1 MEPTPGGGSLHT
13 RSAGPRSGPLGP
25 ATPARLADPADPAS
39 ASTHLDPREARPDQR
54 RPRPSTYDAPPATP
68 TPAGGDAQAPWPL
81 RRNRPYWLF
90 WTGETISVFGTE
102 VTSLLISL
110 LAVVVLDASPVWVGI
125 INAALWLPW
134 VLIGLPTGAWVDQR
148 APRSVMVASDLAA
161 AAALLSIP
169 ITWSLDMLTTLQLAV
184 VTFAVGTTNVFF
196 RSAYPKLLATL
207 VRREDLPPANS
218 YLTGSESVAQ
228 VGGPSIGGALAG
240 LFAPAVA
247 VLVDAASY
255 VVSAAC
261 LLFINEREKDRVA
274 PPPTTVSL
282 RERIATGWR
291 FTFADRYLR
300 YFTIQGALSNTG
312 LTGFQ
317 ALLVL
322 VLVRELG
329 LSGPQVGLAIAVQ
342 GVGSLIGAMIA
353 PSVGR
358 RFGSAH
364 GTVFL
369 FCGVGVGALLL
380 PWGAPGWRSGVMLAG
395 MFLIG
400 VGVVCANVL
409 RGAWRQSYVPLSLM
423 ARTSTATQTVNYS
436 LMPIAA
442 VLAGWLAQEFGLI
455 PAVGVMAAIVAFVSF
470 TVLVSPLRGLR
481 DMPGSPSEAALSAA
495 NVPPPAWQ
503 DMR

>member
-1 MEPTPGGGSLHT
+1 MTAGSAPAIAAAP
-13 RSAGPRSGPLGP
+13 AGRQ
-25 ATPARLADPADPAS
+25 
-39 ASTHLDPREARPDQR
+39 PDQPGRQRAPDLR
-54 RPRPSTYDAPPATP
+54 RRRPSTYDVGAARHPAATEPPT
-68 TPAGGDAQAPWPL
+68 PL

-110 LAVVVLDASPVWVGI
+110 LAVVVLDASPVWVGV

-148 APRSVMVASDLAA
+148 PPRAVMVASDLVA

-169 ITWSLDMLTTLQLAV
+169 LSWYLGILTPLQLAA

-196 RSAYPKLLATL
+196 RSAYPKLVVTL
-207 VRREDLPPANS
+207 VHRQDLAPANS
-218 YLTGSESVAQ
+218 YLTGSESVAH
-228 VGGPSIGGALAG
+228 VGGPPLGGALAA

-247 VLVDAASY
+247 VLVDAVSY
-255 VVSAAC
+255 VVSAAF
-261 LLFINEREKDRVA
+261 LLFIRPAEPYRQPV
-274 PPPTTVSL
+274 PTRQASL

-329 LSGPQVGLAIAVQ
+329 LSGPGVGLAIAVQ
-342 GVGSLIGAMIA
+342 GAGTLLGAMLA
-353 PSVGR
+353 PAVGR
-358 RFGSAH
+358 RL
-364 GTVFL
+364 GTARGTKIL
-369 FCGVGVGALLL
+369 FCGAGVGALLL
-380 PWGAPGWRSGVMLAG
+380 PWGAPGWRSALMLGG

-400 VGVVCANVL
+400 ACVVCANVI
-409 RGAWRQSYVPLSLM
+409 RGAWRQSYVPMSLM
-423 ARTSTATQTVNYS
+423 ARTSTAAQTVNYS

-442 VLAGWLAQEFGLI
+442 VGAGLLGQAVGLM
-455 PAVGVMAAIVAFVSF
+455 PAVAVMGAIVAAVSF
-470 TVLVSPLRGLR
+470 TAVVSPLRGSWDLPER
-481 DMPGSPSEAALSAA
+481 PSEAVLAAA

-503 DMR
+503 DTR

>member
-1 MEPTPGGGSLHT
+1 MT
-13 RSAGPRSGPLGP
+13 A
-25 ATPARLADPADPAS
+25 AS
-39 ASTHLDPREARPDQR
+39 APTAPGLAVPPL
-54 RPRPSTYDAPPATP
+54 DAPR
-68 TPAGGDAQAPWPL
+68 PL

-110 LAVVVLDASPVWVGI
+110 LAVVVLAASPVWVGI
-125 INAALWLPW
+125 INATLWLPW

-148 APRSVMVASDLAA
+148 APRAVMVASDLAA

-169 ITWSLDMLTTLQLAV
+169 ITWWLGVLTPLQLAV
-184 VTFAVGTTNVFF
+184 VTFAIGTTNVLF

-218 YLTGSESVAQ
+218 YLTGSESMAQ
-228 VGGPSIGGALAG
+228 VGGPPIGGALAA
-240 LFAPAVA
+240 LLAPAVA

-255 VVSAAC
+255 VVSAVF
-261 LLFINEREKDRVA
+261 LLFVRHPDTSYRPA
-274 PPPTTVSL
+274 PATPSGSL

-300 YFTIQGALSNTG
+300 YFTLQGALSNTG
-312 LTGFQ
+312 LTGLQ

-329 LSGPQVGLAIAVQ
+329 LSGPMVGIALGVQ
-342 GVGSLIGAMIA
+342 GVGSLVGAMIA
-353 PSVGR
+353 PAVGR
-358 RFGSAH
+358 RYGSAR
-364 GTVFL
+364 GTVVL
-369 FCGVGVGALLL
+369 FCTVGVGAVLL
-380 PWGAPGWRSGVMLAG
+380 PWGAPGWRTGLMLAG
-395 MFLIG
+395 LFLIG

-409 RGAWRQSYVPLSLM
+409 RGAWRQSYVPLILM

-436 LMPIAA
+436 LMPVAA
-442 VLAGWLAQEFGLI
+442 VVAGWLGQQFGLI
-455 PAVGVMAAIVAFVSF
+455 PAVAVMAAIVAAVSF
-470 TVLVSPLRGLR
+470 TVLLSPLRGHR
-481 DMPGSPSEAALSAA
+481 DLPPQPTQAALTAA

-503 DMR
+503 DLR